1 MLYFF
6 EQIINTVRKNNS
18 KTIKNIS
25 NLIHNS
31 NPKMKTITKIKFIIL
46 TSSIILLQNCTKAAE
61 SAGALPPAPELP
73 VYTVITSNTSTF
85 QEFPTALEGKNNV
98 EIRSQVDGYLDKIFV
113 EEGAFVRLGQP
124 LFKIDSRS
132 YGEQVNV
139 ASANLQAANAN
150 IQKMKVEVDRLTTLV
165 AEKVVSDVQLKT
177 AKANYAVAVA
187 TAAQAKASLSG
198 SRITNGFTTI
208 TAPVSGYLGR
218 IPYKKGSLI
227 SRTDATPLAFVS
239 DISEIYAYFSISEI
253 DFIAFQKKYVGATL
267 EEKMRNMPLVD
278 LVIADNTTYSQKGK
292 MKMIDGQFDKSTG
305 AITVRATFPNPN
317 GTLRS
322 GNTGKVRMPQLL
334 SDAVVIPQES
344 TFEIQDKTY
353 VYILGKDKKVT
364 SKPITISGKT
374 DNYYFIS
381 EGLKKGDQIVFTGLG
396 SLKDGASIKPKMISS
411 DSLLTATPL

>member
-1 MLYFF
+1 M
-6 EQIINTVRKNNS
+6 
-18 KTIKNIS
+18 
-25 NLIHNS
+25 
-31 NPKMKTITKIKFIIL
+31 
-46 TSSIILLQNCTKAAE
+46 
-61 SAGALPPAPELP
+61 
-73 VYTVITSNTSTF
+73 
-85 QEFPTALEGKNNV
+85 
-98 EIRSQVDGYLDKIFV
+98 
-113 EEGAFVRLGQP
+113 
-124 LFKIDSRS
+124 
-132 YGEQVNV
+132 

-227 SRTDATPLAFVS
+227 SRTDATPLSFVS

-253 DFIAFQKKYVGATL
+253 DFIAFQKKYVRATL

-278 LVIADNTTYSQKGK
+278 LVIADNTTYSEKGK

-353 VYILGKDKKVT
+353 VYVLGKDKKVT